1 MATITMTVTTAGLN
15 WLRMGF
21 TGSNTIQI
29 NYVAVGTGTTAP
41 TVNDTKLAAE
51 AYRVPP
57 AGYTLGSNG
66 VISMN
71 GFIDTAYANVSIS
84 ELGLFGS
91 MTGNTA
97 TGTANTGVLL
107 ARGLWSPAFVK
118 TNADTISL
126 PFIITLV

>member
-1 MATITMTVTTAGLN
+1 MTVTNAGLN

-29 NYVAVGTGTTAP
+29 NYLAVGTGTTAP
-41 TVNDTKLAAE
+41 TVNDTQLAAE

-57 AGYTLGSNG
+57 SGYTNGANG

-71 GFIDTAYANVSIS
+71 GFIDMAYANVTIS
-84 ELGLFGS
+84 EVALFGS

-97 TGTANTGVLL
+97 TSSANTGVLI
-107 ARGLWSPAFVK
+107 ARGLWSPAFTK
-118 TNADTISL
+118 TSSDTITL
-126 PFIITLV
+126 PFIITLA